1 LRGGFSLNELFT
13 KNIIKAALFGLIFVK
28 RKPHC
33 SVVNIILP
41 QPDMIRRRG
50 YKAETHSVTTKD
62 GYVLEM
68 HRIPSDPPRG
78 EPVFLQHGILSSS
91 ADWVEMGPD
100 TGLGKKHQFFK
111 YIQK

>member
-1 LRGGFSLNELFT
+1 M
-13 KNIIKAALFGLIFVK
+13 IK
-28 RKPHC
+28 
-33 SVVNIILP
+33 
-41 QPDMIRRRG
+41 RRG
-50 YKAETHSVTTKD
+50 YKAETHYVTTKD

-100 TGLGKKHQFFK
+100 TGLGNFSFCF
-111 YIQK
+111 